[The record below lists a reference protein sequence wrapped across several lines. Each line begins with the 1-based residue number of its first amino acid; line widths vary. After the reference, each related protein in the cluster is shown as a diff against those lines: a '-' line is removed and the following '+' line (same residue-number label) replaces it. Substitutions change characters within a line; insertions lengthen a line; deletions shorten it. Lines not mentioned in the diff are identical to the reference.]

1 MEPVSVYR
9 VCAGGAGGPPY
20 SFGGEL
26 PDADFPRAVWLGW
39 LPLVLLD
46 FEAPLRRPS
55 RGRVAHR
62 APGRV

>member
-9 VCAGGAGGPPY
+9 VCAGGADGPSY

-46 FEAPLRRPS
+46 FEAPCVALP
-55 RGRVAHR
+55 GDAWLTAPQARV
-62 APGRV
+62 